1 MFMSVF
7 MLLLSSLMVCGFD
20 GEINGGDYVDVIY
33 FDAYNFVSVECD
45 LFVAH
50 LEFVSGTSGVK
61 WELMRHAFALLAL
74 LFSSMIGRCITLNY
88 YHDIYKRK
96 KEKKE
101 KVFYL
106 L

>member
-1 MFMSVF
+1 M
-7 MLLLSSLMVCGFD
+7 G
-20 GEINGGDYVDVIY
+20 GGGGDYVDVIY

-74 LFSSMIGRCITLNY
+74 LFSSIIGRCITLNY

-96 KEKKE
+96 KRKKG
-101 KVFYL
+101 KDILFIVRNVL
-106 L
+106 